1 MAINFLNNAIGTAAT
16 FTGVV
21 TMTDRLV
28 LGDSL
33 NNSFIG
39 EDAGVNNTTGI
50 YNVSLGYKS
59 LYSNAGGNRNLGLGN
74 QSLYYNTEGD
84 GNVALGTSSLQSNTT
99 GDYNI
104 ALGFQSLYQNTT
116 GGYNVALGVQSL
128 RFNTGSF
135 NIALGIYA
143 LYNNTTASSN
153 IALGHSSLID
163 NTTGLQ
169 NVALGFM
176 ALGHN
181 TTGGYNI
188 GFGTEAGKYAL
199 NGATSNTTG
208 QESIFIGKNTR
219 ANANGEINQIV
230 IGDAAIGKGSNTV
243 TLGNN
248 NIATTYLK
256 GAIVVPSYGAG
267 TLVTDASGNIT
278 SVPAGPATETLAQT
292 LAQGN
297 TTSGKDIEMS
307 TGDSIK
313 FDSEFII
320 EKSGTAGSGGNLN
333 GQISL
338 SNGDSNSLLRIL
350 NQNGKIF
357 IYAGPSVQIQANKT
371 QINGGFVGINNATG
385 SNPQDQLHVN
395 GTIRAAMA
403 LNNGSANP
411 TGFAFKALNDAGTAA
426 TGFYYDNNGA
436 QIVMKNRFN
445 VQNVKISTTGSDTYF
460 NGGRF
465 GVGTTSPSKTFDV
478 QGSARIN
485 TLDFLNYNSTNF
497 IYGPSNGLI
506 YFGAPQS
513 YNQNIQVQGTIRAEK
528 SIQIGMNWDAASA
541 SLVGS
546 QRYNETS
553 NSSYVEMC
561 MKTGANTYAWVEIK
575 KNTW

>member
-1 MAINFLNNAIGTAAT
+1 MAINFLNNAIGTGAT
-16 FTGVV
+16 FTG
-21 TMTDRLV
+21 TLKIASITD
-28 LGDSL
+28 S
-33 NNSFIG
+33 
-39 EDAGVNNTTGI
+39 T
-50 YNVSLGYKS
+50 
-59 LYSNAGGNRNLGLGN
+59 SNAAIV
-74 QSLYYNTEGD
+74 SE
-84 GNVALGTSSLQSNTT
+84 
-99 GDYNI
+99 I
-104 ALGFQSLYQNTT
+104 
-116 GGYNVALGVQSL
+116 
-128 RFNTGSF
+128 
-135 NIALGIYA
+135 I
-143 LYNNTTASSN
+143 
-153 IALGHSSLID
+153 
-163 NTTGLQ
+163 
-169 NVALGFM
+169 
-176 ALGHN
+176 
-181 TTGGYNI
+181 
-188 GFGTEAGKYAL
+188 TEAKTIAA
-199 NGATSNTTG
+199 NDNDTSIPT
-208 QESIFIGKNTR
+208 S
-219 ANANGEINQIV
+219 
-230 IGDAAIGKGSNTV
+230 AAVKFYV
-243 TLGNN
+243 
-248 NIATTYLK
+248 
-256 GAIVVPSYGAG
+256 
-267 TLVTDASGNIT
+267 DAS
-278 SVPAGPATETLAQT
+278 VPATETLAQT

-338 SNGDSNSLLRIL
+338 LSGDSNSLLRIM
-350 NQNGKIF
+350 NQNGKI
-357 IYAGPSVQIQANKT
+357 QLLANET
-371 QINGGFVGINNATG
+371 QINGGFVGINTVSG
-385 SNPQDQLHVN
+385 NPKDQLHVN

-465 GVGTTSPSKTFDV
+465 GVGTTSPAKTFDV

-485 TLDFLNYNSTNF
+485 TLDFLNTNSINF

>member
-28 LGDSL
+28 LSDSL

-39 EDAGVNNTTGI
+39 NSTGLSNTTGDK
-50 YNVSLGYKS
+50 NVGLGYFA
-59 LYSNAGGNRNLGLGN
+59 LYS
-74 QSLYYNTEGD
+74 NTEGD
-84 GNVALGTSSLQSNTT
+84 GNIALGRSSLQNNTT
-99 GDYNI
+99 GDYNVG
-104 ALGFQSLYQNTT
+104 LGNSDLHSNTE
-116 GGYNVALGVQSL
+116 
-128 RFNTGSF
+128 GSH
-135 NIALGIYA
+135 NIALGYYS
-143 LYNNTTASSN
+143 LYNNTTGDNNIASGNQSLAENTEGDSN
-153 IALGHSSLID
+153 IALGHFALRNS
-163 NTTGLQ
+163 TTGDF
-169 NVALGFM
+169 NISLGKNS
-176 ALGHN
+176 LSSN
-181 TTGGYNI
+181 TTGGSNI
-188 GFGTEAGKYAL
+188 ALGINSGRYIANGTTANE
-199 NGATSNTTG
+199 TPS
-208 QESIFIGKNTR
+208 QSIFIGSNTG
-219 ANANGEINQIV
+219 ANADAQTNQIV
-230 IGDAAIGKGSNTV
+230 IGNGAVGNGSNTV
-243 TLGNN
+243 TLGNDSVVK
-248 NIATTYLK
+248 TVLK
-256 GAIVVPSYGAG
+256 GTITAPSYGAG

-297 TTSGKDIEMS
+297 TTSGKDIVMS
-307 TGDSIK
+307 TGDAVK
-313 FDSEFII
+313 FGSELVI
-320 EKSGTAGSGGNLN
+320 EKSGTPGSGGSLF

-338 SNGDSNSLLRIL
+338 SNGDSNSLLRIM
-350 NQNGKIF
+350 NQNGKIQL
-357 IYAGPSVQIQANKT
+357 YANKT
-371 QINGGFVGINNATG
+371 QINGGFVGINNASS

-403 LNNGSANP
+403 LNNGSSNA

-465 GVGTTSPSKTFDV
+465 GVGTTSPAKTFEV

-497 IYGPSNGLI
+497 IYGPSNSLI

-513 YNQNIQVQGTIRAEK
+513 YNQHIQVQGTIRAER

-541 SLVGS
+541 ALAGS